1 MRMVSWHDF
10 NVHEITLF
18 ITPPPPN
25 KSKVAVEKLVLKLK
39 RNTDASLHCNQE
51 IEDDFKFLIKH

>member
-1 MRMVSWHDF
+1 MFMKLPYLS
-10 NVHEITLF
+10 
-18 ITPPPPN
+18 PPPN

-39 RNTDASLHCNQE
+39 RNTDASLYCNQE